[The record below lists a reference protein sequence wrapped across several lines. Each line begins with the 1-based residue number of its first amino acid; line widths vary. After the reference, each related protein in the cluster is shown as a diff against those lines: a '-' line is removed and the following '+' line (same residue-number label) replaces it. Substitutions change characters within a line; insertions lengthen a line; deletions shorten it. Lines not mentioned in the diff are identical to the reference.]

1 MNINRN
7 LKAEDF
13 NGRNEQAARVVAEC
27 LRQLGHEAFLVG
39 GCVRDRLMG
48 NEPNDA
54 DVATSAVPDVV
65 MQIFPRTHAVGA
77 AFGVV
82 LVVETVD
89 EEDEVVE
96 VATFRRDGG
105 YSDGRRPNSVS
116 FCQAE
121 EDVRR
126 RDFTINGL
134 LFDLDKEEVIDFV
147 GGLGDLEASVVR
159 AIGDPEQRFAEDRL
173 RMLRAVR
180 FAARFGFGM
189 EIKTAKAIWRNA
201 AAICDVSQERIFKEI
216 DGMLRSRNP
225 EQAFRQMKDLRL
237 LEHAFPEIHAMVGC
251 TQPPEFHPE
260 GDVFEHTMLLLREVG
275 KMPVEARHDALAW
288 AVLLHDVGKPPA
300 AEPREDGQNR
310 FRHHAKLGTELS
322 ETILRR
328 FGCSREFIMT
338 ICDAVAVHMKLADAP
353 KMKKSKVRRI
363 LGHPEIMLHLALHRL
378 DCMHSSGNGESF
390 EFLVNARAEYLVE
403 PAVPPPLLR
412 GKDLIERGF
421 KPGPEIGAI
430 LREAEELQ
438 LEDKLEDREQALV
451 WLEERLDSGGHGE

>member
-13 NGRNEQAARVVAEC
+13 SGRNEQAARVVAER

-48 NEPNDA
+48 REPKDA
-54 DVATSAVPDVV
+54 DVATSAVPDIV
-65 MQIFPRTHAVGA
+65 MQVFPRTHAVGA

-89 EEDEVVE
+89 GGDEIVE

-116 FCQAE
+116 FCSAK
-121 EDVRR
+121 EDVLR
-126 RDFTINGL
+126 RDFTANGL
-134 LFDLDKEEVIDFV
+134 FFDPDTEQVVDFV
-147 GGLGDLEASVVR
+147 GGIDDIEAGVIR
-159 AIGDPEQRFAEDRL
+159 AIGDPEERFAEDYL

-180 FAARFGFGM
+180 FAARFGF
-189 EIKTAKAIWRNA
+189 EIGPDTA
-201 AAICDVSQERIFKEI
+201 AAIHKKAPRIVQVSQERIFKEI
-216 DGMLRSRNP
+216 DGMLRSARP
-225 EQAFRQMKDLRL
+225 EQAFRQMEELGL
-237 LEHAFPEIHAMVGC
+237 LEHAFPEIQAMVGC

-275 KMPVEARHDALAW
+275 KMPVGTRHDALAW

-338 ICDAVAVHMKLADAP
+338 VCDAVAVHMKLADAP

-378 DCMHSSGNGESF
+378 DCMYSSGGSESLD
-390 EFLVNARAEYLVE
+390 FLVNAKAKYLVE

-412 GKDLIERGF
+412 GRDLIERGF
-421 KPGPEIGAI
+421 KPGPEIGVI

-438 LEDKLEDREQALV
+438 LEDELEDREQALE
-451 WLEERLDSGGHGE
+451 WLDEKIGD